1 MKMVMEAVLFAEQ
14 RHSGQFR
21 KGSGHPY
28 ASHPVAVSYLVA
40 AYKRSKHLE
49 ELLAAAVLHDIMEDT
64 STTFVELA
72 EKFSSLV
79 ASLVLELTNDPKAI
93 AKLGKKEYQR
103 RKLIGISSYALV
115 IKLCDR
121 LHNILDQPTE
131 SMVRDTQEIMKSLI
145 VSRKLSKTQRNIVN
159 AIQTQCDEL
168 IASFKD

>member
-145 VSRKLSKTQRNIVN
+145 VSRKLSKPQRNIVN

-168 IASFKD
+168 IASFKE